1 MAREVDLLAGLVWE
15 EVGGAGVSDKG
26 VAVGGGAVGGTV
38 ADAGAEGRQAEAS
51 LDPPVPPDI
60 GRPHPDRARQFMP
73 FAALRG
79 YYDLVHAKEVVPEPR
94 RPLADDE
101 ARALDGIIANL
112 VRGDVV
118 RCRYYEDGGYR
129 VAEGVVSQIDLTFRD
144 LWIVRRRIP
153 FSTIQS
159 LEMLYPAG

>member
-1 MAREVDLLAGLVWE
+1 MRVFLTRGSPLAGR
-15 EVGGAGVSDKG
+15 SPMQ
-26 VAVGGGAVGGTV
+26 
-38 ADAGAEGRQAEAS
+38 GRRG
-51 LDPPVPPDI
+51 
-60 GRPHPDRARQFMP
+60 GRPRRPWILLCRPTLGGRTRQFMP

-129 VAEGVVSQIDLTFRD
+129 VAEGAVSQIDLTFRD

-153 FSTIQS
+153 FSAIQS

>member
-15 EVGGAGVSDKG
+15 EVGGAGVPDKG
-26 VAVGGGAVGGTV
+26 VAVGGTV

-118 RCRYYEDGGYR
+118 LRKCEDKKR
-129 VAEGVVSQIDLTFRD
+129 GVKILYIRD
-144 LWIVRRRIP
+144 QQAQHTYFGKRKCAHQ
-153 FSTIQS
+153 T
-159 LEMLYPAG
+159 A

>member
-1 MAREVDLLAGLVWE
+1 MAREEDIFAGLSWE
-15 EVGGAGVSDKG
+15 EVGGDAVSADAAVGRDADGAGV
-26 VAVGGGAVGGTV
+26 
-38 ADAGAEGRQAEAS
+38 EEL
-51 LDPPVPPDI
+51 LDPPVPPGI

-101 ARALDGIIANL
+101 ARELDEAIANL
-112 VRGDVV
+112 AKGDVV

>member
-1 MAREVDLLAGLVWE
+1 MAREVDVLAGLRWE
-15 EVGGAGVSDKG
+15 EVGDAGPCGAQT
-26 VAVGGGAVGGTV
+26 A
-38 ADAGAEGRQAEAS
+38 AGAEAP
-51 LDPPVPPDI
+51 LDPPVPPGI

-129 VAEGVVSQIDLTFRD
+129 VAEGAVSQIDLTFRD

-153 FSTIQS
+153 FSAIQS

>member
-15 EVGGAGVSDKG
+15 EVGGAGGPDTG
-26 VAVGGGAVGGTV
+26 VAVGGTV

-153 FSTIQS
+153 FSAIQS
-159 LEMLYPAG
+159 LERLYPAG

>member
-15 EVGGAGVSDKG
+15 EVGGAGGPDKG
-26 VAVGGGAVGGTV
+26 VAVGGTV

-129 VAEGVVSQIDLTFRD
+129 VAEGTVSQIDLTFRD

-153 FSTIQS
+153 FSAIQS